1 MDIPWK
7 FWMERD
13 LRTIMDI
20 GKINNNS
27 LPQYNKHH
35 ALYDAYRQVIGLQRA
50 IKNICKT
57 SDI

>member
-1 MDIPWK
+1 MEIPWK

-20 GKINNNS
+20 GNVNNYS

-35 ALYDAYRQVIGLQRA
+35 ALYDAYRQVIGLQRS
-50 IKNICKT
+50 IKNIK
-57 SDI
+57 

>member
-13 LRTIMDI
+13 LRTILDI
-20 GKINNNS
+20 GNVTNRS
-27 LPQYNKHH
+27 LPQNNMHH

-50 IKNICKT
+50 IKNIK
-57 SDI
+57 